1 MLILKNSKELV
12 WNVWAKQGHSR
23 GMQYREQYT
32 LAYSPEQ
39 MYALVADVASY
50 PQFLPWCVGAT
61 ILEQS
66 PEHIV
71 AELIVGNGLVREA
84 FTSHVTLTPHHM
96 IEARYTEGPFRY
108 LHNQWK
114 FSPISEGQGCL
125 VDFEVDFE
133 LKSSLLQQVMSSLFT
148 HAVHKMVHA
157 FETRAKLIYGRS

>member
-1 MLILKNSKELV
+1 MPHY
-12 WNVWAKQGHSR
+12 Q
-23 GMQYREQYT
+23 EQT
-32 LAYSPEQ
+32 RLPYSPEQ

-66 PEHIV
+66 SEHIE
-71 AELIVGNGLVREA
+71 AELIVGNGLLREA
-84 FTSHVTLTPHHM
+84 FTSHVTLAPHHT

-114 FSPISEGQGCL
+114 FSPEPESQGCV

-133 LKSSLLQQVMSSLFT
+133 LKSSLLQQVMNSLFT

-157 FETRAKLIYGRS
+157 FEMRAKVLYGRS